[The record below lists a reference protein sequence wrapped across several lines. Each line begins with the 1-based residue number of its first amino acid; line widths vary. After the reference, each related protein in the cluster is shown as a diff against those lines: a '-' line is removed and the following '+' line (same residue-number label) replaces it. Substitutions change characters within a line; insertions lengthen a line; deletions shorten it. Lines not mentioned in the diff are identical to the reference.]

1 MMKLSVAALVA
12 STALIPAAFAQNNT
26 VDITSIDDGKICQEL
41 VTFVDRNDTDAT
53 GVTADRAGTIAAGN
67 DPRICREAYRLAAG
81 EEISAD
87 AAAATD
93 GAEIEAE
100 ATAGIKVAVPEPQVD
115 VQQRAPQVAVEQP
128 RPDVNVTPGRPIVTV
143 NQAEPVVRVE
153 TTPPTVTIDM
163 PKPQILVEIPDPTV
177 DVAMA
182 QPRVTV
188 EQPQPVVNVTQG
200 EVKLDIGNE
209 QVAQDQGE
217 ARVNIE
223 QENAT
228 VRVDAAEG
236 SNIDVA
242 EVQPEV
248 RYNAAQPR
256 VEMSEQGEPKIQF
269 NQSGDADVRFRQM
282 SADETRAA
290 ASERQTAEAGNE
302 EMRAAAASQ
311 DDAAEGETRM
321 NVSAAANNAPAD
333 QVRNGQTFLVEDLMD
348 LPLIGADGETIGD
361 VENFVNRGG
370 ETYVVVGSG
379 GLLGL
384 GEKQV
389 ALPMSEV
396 YFRDDRL
403 YTNATSEAAVEE
415 MDEIDPESYAPLGTD
430 QDVEVVIQ

>member
-12 STALIPAAFAQNNT
+12 STALIPAAYAQNNT
-26 VDITSIDDGKICQEL
+26 VDITSIDDGAICEEL
-41 VTFVDRNDTDAT
+41 VTFVDANDTDAT
-53 GVTADRAGTIAAGN
+53 GVTADRAKTIAAGN
-67 DPRICREAYRLAAG
+67 DPRICRDAYRLAAG
-81 EEISAD
+81 EETTAD

-93 GAEIEAE
+93 GVEAD
-100 ATAGIKVAVPEPQVD
+100 ATAGIQVAVPEPQVD

-128 RPDVNVTPGRPIVTV
+128 EPNVEVTPGRPIVTV
-143 NQAEPVVRVE
+143 NPAEPVVRVE

-163 PKPQILVEIPDPTV
+163 PKPEILVEIPDPTV
-177 DVAMA
+177 NVAMA

-188 EQPQPVVNVTQG
+188 NQPEPVVNVTQG

-209 QVAQDQGE
+209 QVAQDQGQ
-217 ARVNIE
+217 ARVNVE

-248 RYNAAQPR
+248 RYNAAEPR
-256 VEMSEQGEPKIQF
+256 VEMSEQGEPNIQF
-269 NQSGDADVRFRQM
+269 NQSGEANVRFRQM
-282 SADETRAA
+282 TADETRAA
-290 ASERQTAEAGNE
+290 AGERETNQ
-302 EMRAAAASQ
+302 MAAASRAQ
-311 DDAAEGETRM
+311 DENRREQAT
-321 NVSAAANNAPAD
+321 AANNAPTNE
-333 QVRNGQTFLVEDLMD
+333 VRAGNTFIVEDLLD
-348 LPLIGADGETIGD
+348 LPLIGSDGETIGD
-361 VENFVNRGG
+361 VENFVARNG
-370 ETYVVVGSG
+370 ETYVIVGSG

-389 ALPMSEV
+389 ALPVSEV

-403 YTNATSEAAVEE
+403 YTNATSEDAVDEMEE
-415 MDEIDPESYAPLGTD
+415 IEPESYAPLGTD